1 MNVLRSAARLLT
13 TVGCVSILGLAAAGS
28 ASASSS
34 VCTGT
39 VDSPGTLA
47 GSYSS
52 VTVNGVCL
60 VNGGAA
66 TVSKNLTVSP
76 GSILLA
82 VYADNDVTGTG
93 TSSLSVAG
101 NVAVGPGA
109 TLMMG
114 CGTDLGCFD
123 DSTGTLFSNDSVG
136 GNLTATQ
143 PMSLIMHD
151 DTVSGN
157 VTESG
162 GGGGLSCAPIEPVF
176 PFGVYSN
183 FENVAIGG
191 NLTVTGLQTCWFGAL
206 RTSATN
212 MTFSDIATFD
222 TDGNEIDTN
231 QVSHNLSCSGNSP
244 AAQFGDGGGSPNTV
258 GHQASGE
265 CGFNVL
271 QPLMGVPT
279 PMSVMG

>member
-1 MNVLRSAARLLT
+1 M
-13 TVGCVSILGLAAAGS
+13 GCVSILGLAAAGS

-34 VCTGT
+34 VCSGT

-47 GSYSS
+47 GSYSN
-52 VTVNGVCL
+52 VTVNGVCF
-60 VNGGAA
+60 VNGGPT
-66 TVSKNLTVSP
+66 TVSGTLTVSP
-76 GSILLA
+76 GSILLSVFA
-82 VYADNDVTGTG
+82 NNDVTGTG
-93 TSSLSVAG
+93 TSSLSVTR
-101 NVAVGPGA
+101 NVVVGPGA

-123 DSTGTLFSNDSVG
+123 DSTGMAVSTDTVG

-143 PMSLIMHD
+143 PLSLIMHD
-151 DTVSGN
+151 DTVTGN

-162 GGGGLSCAPIEPVF
+162 GGGGLSCDPIEPVF

-183 FENVAIGG
+183 LENVAIGG

-212 MTFSDIATFD
+212 MTFSNNATAD
-222 TDGNEIDTN
+222 PDGNEIDTN

-244 AAQFGDGGGSPNTV
+244 AAQFGDGGGAPNTV

-271 QPLMGVPT
+271 QPLHGVLT